1 MPKKKKP
8 KTPPIG
14 VASKTGR
21 GFPVVEFTDRYDAKC
36 TLMCSSVILDYPESS
51 QHPGASAV
59 WLGID
64 DADPKIMKSKALELG
79 MELPPGEVSG
89 WMPYPIPK
97 DVLLSTSMHLDREMV
112 AGLIVRLQEWLDTYE
127 FKDEA

>member
-1 MPKKKKP
+1 MPKKAKS
-8 KTPPIG
+8 KTPRLG
-14 VASKTGR
+14 VAAKTGR
-21 GFPVVEFTDRYDAKC
+21 GFPMVEFTDRYDAKC
-36 TLMCSSVILDYPESS
+36 TLMCSSVVGDYPESLER
-51 QHPGASAV
+51 PGSSAV
-59 WLGID
+59 WLGVD
-64 DADPKIMKSKALELG
+64 DADPKILKTKARELG

-112 AGLIVRLQEWLDTYE
+112 AGLIVRLQEWLDTFE